1 MLRFMRKHATG
12 YLIKGMF
19 SLIIIVF
26 IFWGVG
32 SFRGGDKTLA
42 EVGPYKVSALEYQQN
57 YQKLLNFYKMIY
69 REQLDEKM
77 MAQLK
82 LKESAMNQLVDKYLI
97 LLKADE
103 MGVRVSDRELTEY
116 IASMDTFK
124 RDGRFNKDLYMEILK
139 RSGVDPKAFEE
150 NEKQSL
156 LVSKMLAILQDNGV
170 IFNER
175 DVRDSY
181 MKERGQVKLGYA
193 VFDPAAYKDQV
204 RVPEKEIEEAYE
216 KEKAIHRSETLYH
229 LTYMVIEDKGPV
241 KDDQAYMELLK
252 TKDLTAYAKSKS
264 LEVVDLGSMRES
276 DILSRL
282 SRLKAN
288 TWLKGMNQG
297 DISLPVRDNAK
308 SYIFQV
314 VEKVDGKP
322 LAREEALQVVR
333 ARIVN
338 ERAKMMARAKAEEAV
353 KDKSTK
359 FTKET
364 GMISRQ
370 SPEIPGLG
378 PIPKE
383 NVGLLQLSPE
393 QKVYEKPVEFGG
405 RYYVFSL
412 IEEKQPDQA
421 QWDKEKDAYRQT
433 YAAKKRAE
441 FLDAFREDMK
451 KQVKVKI
458 EWDTF

>member
-12 YLIKGMF
+12 YMIKGMF

-42 EVGPYKVSALEYQQN
+42 EVGPYKVSAQEYQQN
-57 YQKLLNFYKMIY
+57 YQKLLNFYRMIY

-103 MGVRVSDRELTEY
+103 MGVRVSDKELTEH
-116 IASMDTFK
+116 IAAMDTFK
-124 RDGRFNKDLYMEILK
+124 RDGRFNKDLYMDVLK

-170 IFNER
+170 IFSER
-175 DVRDSY
+175 DVRDGY
-181 MKERGQVKLGYA
+181 RKERGQVKLGYT
-193 VFDPAAYKDQV
+193 VFDPAAYRDQV
-204 RVPEKEIEEAYE
+204 RVQEKEIEEAYE
-216 KEKAIHRSETLYH
+216 KEKALYRSETLYR
-229 LTYMVIEDKGPV
+229 LTYMVIDEKGPV
-241 KDDQAYMELLK
+241 KDDQAYMDLLK
-252 TKDLTAYAKSKS
+252 TKDLAAYGKSKG
-264 LEVVDLGSMRES
+264 LEVVDLGSMKES
-276 DILSRL
+276 DILTRL

-314 VEKVDGKP
+314 IEKVEGKP
-322 LAREEALQVVR
+322 LGREEALQIVR
-333 ARIVN
+333 ARITD
-338 ERAKMMARAKAEEAV
+338 ERAKTLAKVKTEEAV

-359 FTKET
+359 YTKET
-364 GMISRQ
+364 GLLSRQ

-383 NVGLLQLSPE
+383 NSDLLQLSPE
-393 QKVYEKPVEFGG
+393 RKVYEKPVEFGG
-405 RYYVFSL
+405 RYYAFSL
-412 IEEKQPDQA
+412 VEEKQPDQA
-421 QWDKEKDAYRQT
+421 QWDKEKDAYKQT
-433 YAAKKRAE
+433 YAARKRSE
-441 FLDAFREDMK
+441 FLEAFREDMK

>member
-1 MLRFMRKHATG
+1 
-12 YLIKGMF
+12 
-19 SLIIIVF
+19 
-26 IFWGVG
+26 
-32 SFRGGDKTLA
+32 
-42 EVGPYKVSALEYQQN
+42 
-57 YQKLLNFYKMIY
+57 
-69 REQLDEKM
+69 
-77 MAQLK
+77 
-82 LKESAMNQLVDKYLI
+82 
-97 LLKADE
+97 
-103 MGVRVSDRELTEY
+103 
-116 IASMDTFK
+116 
-124 RDGRFNKDLYMEILK
+124 
-139 RSGVDPKAFEE
+139 
-150 NEKQSL
+150 
-156 LVSKMLAILQDNGV
+156 
-170 IFNER
+170 
-175 DVRDSY
+175 
-181 MKERGQVKLGYA
+181 
-193 VFDPAAYKDQV
+193 
-204 RVPEKEIEEAYE
+204 
-216 KEKAIHRSETLYH
+216 
-229 LTYMVIEDKGPV
+229 
-241 KDDQAYMELLK
+241 
-252 TKDLTAYAKSKS
+252 
-264 LEVVDLGSMRES
+264 
-276 DILSRL
+276 
-282 SRLKAN
+282 
-288 TWLKGMNQG
+288 MNQG

-322 LAREEALQVVR
+322 LPREEALQVVR

-338 ERAKMMARAKAEEAV
+338 ERAKMLARAKAEEAV

-359 FTKET
+359 YTKET

-383 NVGLLQLSPE
+383 NSDLLQLSPE
-393 QKVYEKPVEFGG
+393 RKVYEKPVEFGG

>member
-19 SLIIIVF
+19 LLIIIVF

-32 SFRGGDKTLA
+32 SFTGREKTLA

-82 LKESAMNQLVDKYLI
+82 LKEGAMNQLVDKYLI

-103 MGVRVSDRELTEY
+103 MGVRVSDRELTDH
-116 IASMDTFK
+116 IASMDAFK
-124 RDGRFNKDLYMEILK
+124 RDGRFNKDLYMEVLK

-193 VFDPAAYKDQV
+193 VFDPAAYRDQV
-204 RVPEKEIEEAYE
+204 RVQEKEIEEAYE

-229 LTYMVIEDKGPV
+229 LKYMVVDEKGPV
-241 KDDQAYMELLK
+241 KDDQAYMDLLK
-252 TKDLTAYAKSKS
+252 TKDLTAYAKSKG
-264 LEVVDLGSMRES
+264 LEAVDLGSMKES
-276 DILSRL
+276 DILTRL
-282 SRLKAN
+282 SRLRAN

-322 LAREEALQVVR
+322 LPREEALQVVR

-338 ERAKMMARAKAEEAV
+338 ERAKMLARAKAEEAV

-359 FTKET
+359 YTKET

-370 SPEIPGLG
+370 SPEIPGFG

-383 NVGLLQLSPE
+383 NSDLLQLSPE
-393 QKVYEKPVEFGG
+393 RKVYEKPVEFGG